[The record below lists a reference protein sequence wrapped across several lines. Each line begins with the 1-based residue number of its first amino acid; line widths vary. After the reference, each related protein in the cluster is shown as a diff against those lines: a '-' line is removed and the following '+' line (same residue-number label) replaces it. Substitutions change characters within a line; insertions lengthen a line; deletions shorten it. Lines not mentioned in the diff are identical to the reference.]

1 MPPSWGYCWWT
12 RTWSVSVA
20 VGGWVQSSFLTFT
33 QHFLSFYYF
42 NSFIVVN
49 SSNRNKNYHNSSWI
63 SMWIWPY
70 IVRSSSSI
78 ISIAIAIVIAI
89 GINQSVL
96 RYEYYYYYCCCCCC
110 CCTPRSTSISIRN
123 TICLVLRASCLMLYG
138 YWYGCEYGFWYGSQQ
153 NNNDNDND
161 NDVATTTSTTVAIN
175 HRGSSVKMGVLWNES
190 SSLLL
195 LLSSSATQAQQYY
208 HVSSSISWCV
218 FSRTVSR
225 FLLYCNDNCSNDDYS
240 NHYHNSNSNCIT
252 IIAWGTI
259 TRK

>member
-110 CCTPRSTSISIRN
+110 YCCCCVGDIRLISIPAEDEDGER
-123 TICLVLRASCLMLYG
+123 SML
-138 YWYGCEYGFWYGSQQ
+138 
-153 NNNDNDND
+153 
-161 NDVATTTSTTVAIN
+161 
-175 HRGSSVKMGVLWNES
+175 LW
-190 SSLLL
+190 LLL
-195 LLSSSATQAQQYY
+195 LLLLLWRWGFTTTKY
-208 HVSSSISWCV
+208 
-218 FSRTVSR
+218 
-225 FLLYCNDNCSNDDYS
+225 FLGRDDAGDEWVEWV
-240 NHYHNSNSNCIT
+240 H
-252 IIAWGTI
+252 
-259 TRK
+259 RRR